1 VISNPADGTV
11 VLSWTAVPGAT
22 SYSVFETDSYG
33 GAANLVL
40 STVATSVTLPTLVDS
55 RRIYTVRSVH

>member
-1 VISNPADGTV
+1 
-11 VLSWTAVPGAT
+11 
-22 SYSVFETDSYG
+22 
-33 GAANLVL
+33 VL